1 MKNNGNLC
9 KYGRCVMKKAISII
23 LIFGL
28 MLCFASCS
36 SDNEPTGLLADEEF
50 VECMKNTFAEIDID
64 IDPKDCT
71 IIEDNQLEKYNYRSI
86 TVQTFYNDIE
96 MIYDSN
102 YISENWNPLF
112 ISNPEKDKIYW
123 IRDTM
128 RADYDV
134 YDWKTGEIIPNSTTN
149 NNSDIKQNIEEKQ
162 IEQETRFNVIYDEN
176 NYSQLILTL
185 KDDET
190 SIIGVC
196 VFDGTDLRNETLRSL
211 AFTVYCLENA
221 NTFCEGNFI
230 MTYKSGELTGFANY
244 TNGECTLSDFPDVW
258 NKYASEITQT
268 EIEAEIQN
276 VIDNIK

>member
-1 MKNNGNLC
+1 
-9 KYGRCVMKKAISII
+9 MKKAILII
-23 LIFGL
+23 LTLGL
-28 MLCFASCS
+28 MWCLFACS
-36 SDNEPTGLLADEEF
+36 SNNKPTGLLADEEF
-50 VECMKNTFAEIDID
+50 VECMKNTFAEIDIN
-64 IDPKDCT
+64 IDPKNCT
-71 IIEDNQLEKYNYRSI
+71 IIEDNQLQSDYRSVTVQAIYNDVEMKYNC
-86 TVQTFYNDIE
+86 FYT
-96 MIYDSN
+96 SKCWTSV
-102 YISENWNPLF
+102 YISNLNSDMF
-112 ISNPEKDKIYW
+112 YW
-123 IRDTM
+123 IRENNKN
-128 RADYDV
+128 DYDL

-149 NNSDIKQNIEEKQ
+149 NDSELFRHTIK
-162 IEQETRFNVIYDEN
+162 YDDY
-176 NYSQLILTL
+176 NYCQLILSYSNEEL
-185 KDDET
+185 

>member
-1 MKNNGNLC
+1 
-9 KYGRCVMKKAISII
+9 MKKTVSVILVIII
-23 LIFGL
+23 LIVGGISAKIFY
-28 MLCFASCS
+28 
-36 SDNEPTGLLADEEF
+36 DKKQ
-50 VECMKNTFAEIDID
+50 VELE
-64 IDPKDCT
+64 
-71 IIEDNQLEKYNYRSI
+71 LEKRFGTTDMAEY
-86 TVQTFYNDIE
+86 V
-96 MIYDSN
+96 SN
-102 YISENWNPLF
+102 
-112 ISNPEKDKIYW
+112 
-123 IRDTM
+123 
-128 RADYDV
+128 
-134 YDWKTGEIIPNSTTN
+134 
-149 NNSDIKQNIEEKQ
+149 IKQNVEEKK
-162 IEQETRFNVIYDEN
+162 IEQTTRLNIIYDEN

-258 NKYASEITQT
+258 NEYASEITQT

-276 VIDNIK
+276 IIDNIK